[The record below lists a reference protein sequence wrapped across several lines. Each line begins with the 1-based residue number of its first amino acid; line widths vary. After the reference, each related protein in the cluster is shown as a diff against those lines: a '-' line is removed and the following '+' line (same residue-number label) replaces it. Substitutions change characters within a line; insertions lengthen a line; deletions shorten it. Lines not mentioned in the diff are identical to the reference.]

1 MRERFNTVAVA
12 IPAQQFSVR
21 CHVSIDRQV
30 PVMTDFAVRLLHL
43 SGPLEPTALREYF
56 GLTSSEI
63 RDLLELL
70 REEGLVGEAN
80 GRISLTSY
88 AEARF
93 TAAGDGMP
101 RFTRIAERQSRPIF
115 ELLTYTPLPRT
126 VSGSFW
132 DNALDLK
139 WETDAEAPGR
149 TIESAE
155 AAFHKHFVDI
165 ERLEY
170 DEPRRRAYSC
180 YKVDDIRAGRPFNVP
195 LPVHFEVDVDGN
207 VDFELDAALELLPE
221 DLRSQVRVL
230 TADRIGSL
238 PVRSMYLRAF
248 VEHYQDDL
256 LSRFLMSPQSDD
268 KTSVIT
274 VAGRLT
280 LRRDP
285 VVDFGRYV
293 RDVHGSA
300 DGEVYEDGQSQAL
313 LGGLYMPKSQER
325 VLNGLRR
332 ALARYKTAKVGTNL
346 VDPPAVLWVIP
357 DSDLWGRTALVRE
370 TLDNLRVALKEGLG
384 DTPDIVCVAPCTQ
397 DEHRDRLGK
406 RARLLLAGGFSR
418 VVFAPYRVAQESFE
432 ALLVPGVYGAAMYH
446 WTVPTADRYSVPLG
460 FCSSSP
466 IKLQKMAVFVR
477 GVLASA
483 LHSVGRGSAETTGD
497 RWFKDASVA
506 DFAFL
511 DTFTKS

>member
-70 REEGLVGEAN
+70 RGEGLIGEAN

-93 TAAGDGMP
+93 TAASDGMP
-101 RFTRIAERQSRPIF
+101 RFTRITERQSRPVF
-115 ELLTYTPLPRT
+115 ELLTYTPLPKL
-126 VSGSFW
+126 VSSSFW

-139 WETDAEAPGR
+139 WDAGVQTPGR
-149 TIESAE
+149 TIEAAE

-170 DEPRRRAYSC
+170 DDPRRRAYSC

-230 TADRIGSL
+230 MADRIGSL
-238 PVRSMYLRAF
+238 TVRSTYLRAF
-248 VEHYQDDL
+248 VDHYQDDL
-256 LSRFLMSPQSDD
+256 ISRFLTSPPAGD
-268 KTSVIT
+268 KSTVID

-280 LRRDP
+280 LRKDP
-285 VVDFGRYV
+285 AVDFGRYV
-293 RDVHGSA
+293 RDVHGREN
-300 DGEVYEDGQSQAL
+300 GEVYDDGQSQAL

-325 VLNGLRR
+325 LLNGLRR
-332 ALARYKTAKVGTNL
+332 ALARYKTVKEEANL

-357 DSDLWGRTALVRE
+357 DSELWGRTALVRE
-370 TLDNLRVALKEGLG
+370 TLDNLRVALKDGLG
-384 DTPDIVCVAPCTQ
+384 VIPDIVCVAPCTQ

-406 RARLLLAGGFSR
+406 RARLLLAGGFSK

-446 WTVPTADRYSVPLG
+446 WTVPTADRYCVPLG
-460 FCSSSP
+460 FCSRLP

-477 GVLASA
+477 GVLGSA

-497 RWFKDASVA
+497 RWFKDAAVA
-506 DFAFL
+506 DFSFL
-511 DTFTKS
+511 DAYTNS